1 MMLGCG
7 CLIEV
12 KNLQGYLYCIIVF
25 RYLIDQEAVDLLH
38 FLIGEFDNAIKEET

>member
-12 KNLQGYLYCIIVF
+12 KNLQGHLYT
-25 RYLIDQEAVDLLH
+25 L
-38 FLIGEFDNAIKEET
+38 FLGILFTKK